1 MKVTKITYLLSF
13 LLLLCTGAMAQQEEA
28 LGGKAGEKLQ
38 AMEVAYLTRELDLSP
53 EDAQKFWPVFN
64 KYREEVKSTATD
76 PTLTDP
82 LDRQQKVLNIRKQ
95 YRNDFSRVLN
105 PERGNKVFAAEDQF
119 RQLVRREF
127 IRRQMEKRETLGIR
141 KRNN

>member
-1 MKVTKITYLLSF
+1 MKVTKITYLISF
-13 LLLLCTGAMAQQEEA
+13 LFLLCTGAKAQQEDQ

-38 AMEVAYLTRELDLSP
+38 AMEVAYLTRELNLSP

-76 PTLTDP
+76 PALSDP

-105 PERGNKVFAAEDQF
+105 PDRGNKVFAAEDQF

-127 IRRQMEKRETLGIR
+127 IRRQMEKRESLGIR

>member
-1 MKVTKITYLLSF
+1 MKVIKITSMLSILF
-13 LLLLCTGAMAQQEEA
+13 LLCTSARAQQEE
-28 LGGKAGEKLQ
+28 LPGGKAGEKLQ
-38 AMEVAYLTRELDLSP
+38 AMEVAYLTKELNLSP

-64 KYREEVKSTATD
+64 KYREEVKATITD
-76 PTLTDP
+76 PGLTDP

-105 PERGNKVFAAEDQF
+105 ADRGNRVFTAEDQF

-127 IRRQMEKRETLGIR
+127 MRRQLEKRESLGLR
-141 KRNN
+141 KRGN

>member
-1 MKVTKITYLLSF
+1 M
-13 LLLLCTGAMAQQEEA
+13 
-28 LGGKAGEKLQ
+28 Q
-38 AMEVAYLTRELDLSP
+38 AMEVAYLTRELNLSP

-95 YRNDFSRVLN
+95 YRNDFSRVLS
-105 PERGNKVFAAEDQF
+105 PDRGNKVFAAEDQF

-127 IRRQMEKRETLGIR
+127 IRRQMEKRETLGLR